1 VINTHR
7 GEIMQSQAERDRAA
21 LDLRQA
27 EIHVSQ
33 DVHAAAARLK
43 DARATVKT
51 YETQLLPSLKG
62 HLEAIEKLLDANDPT
77 VNVLSVIDVRR
88 KVLKARDGYLD
99 ALWEVKQAEA
109 DLTAALGD
117 PVWAG
122 LPATSSGR

>member
-1 VINTHR
+1 
-7 GEIMQSQAERDRAA
+7 MQSQAERDRAA

-27 EIHVSQ
+27 EIQVSQ